1 MAKQKR
7 IIFFGAHP
15 DDCELR
21 FGGTAL
27 RLTQAGHVVKF
38 VSCCNGDKGH
48 QSMTS
53 EGLAARRYAEAQKSK
68 EIAGLAEYQIL
79 DIPDCELVAS
89 LENRHRIIRIIR
101 AFKPD
106 VIISHRTCDY
116 HADHRAA
123 GQLVQD
129 AAYLVK
135 VPLCCPDTPIPD
147 ENPVF
152 ACCYDG
158 FTDPRP
164 FRADAVIP
172 IDDVL
177 EKKLQMMDCH
187 VSQFY
192 EWLPWDKGYKDFDVN
207 KIDKRKWLMDNW
219 IVPRNGKIAK
229 TAGIS
234 AQYAEAFELTPYG
247 RQVSLEEFSAL
258 LNP

>member
-27 RLTQAGHVVKF
+27 RLTKAGHVVKF

-48 QSMTS
+48 QSMN
-53 EGLAARRYAEAQKSK
+53 
-68 EIAGLAEYQIL
+68 
-79 DIPDCELVAS
+79 CELVAS

-106 VIISHRTCDY
+106 VVISHRTCDY

>member
-7 IIFFGAHP
+7 FIFFGAHP

-27 RLTQAGHVVKF
+27 RLTQAGHLVKF

-48 QSMTS
+48 QSMTC

-106 VIISHRTCDY
+106 VVISHRTCDY

-164 FRADAVIP
+164 FRMDAVIP

-219 IVPRNGKIAK
+219 ITPRNGKIAK
-229 TAGIS
+229 TTGVNV
-234 AQYAEAFELTPYG
+234 QYAEAFELTPYG
-247 RQVSLEEFSAL
+247 RQVSLEEFNAL

>member
-7 IIFFGAHP
+7 VIFFGAHP

-27 RLTQAGHVVKF
+27 RLTQAGHLVKF

-106 VIISHRTCDY
+106 VVISHRTCDY

-158 FTDPRP
+158 FMDPRP

-219 IVPRNGKIAK
+219 IIPRNGTIAK

>member
-27 RLTQAGHVVKF
+27 RLTQAGHLVKF

-48 QSMTS
+48 QSMTP

-106 VIISHRTCDY
+106 VVISHRTCDY

-147 ENPVF
+147 ENLVF

-192 EWLPWDKGYKDFDVN
+192 EWLPWIKAT
-207 KIDKRKWLMDNW
+207 R
-219 IVPRNGKIAK
+219 
-229 TAGIS
+229 IS
-234 AQYAEAFELTPYG
+234 TST
-247 RQVSLEEFSAL
+247 R
-258 LNP
+258 

>member
-7 IIFFGAHP
+7 VIFFGAHP

-27 RLTQAGHVVKF
+27 RLTQAGHLVKF

-48 QSMTS
+48 QSMSS
-53 EGLAARRYAEAQKSK
+53 ESLAARRYAEAQKSK

-106 VIISHRTCDY
+106 VVISHRTCDY

-152 ACCYDG
+152 ACCYDA
-158 FTDPRP
+158 FTEPRP
-164 FRADAVIP
+164 FRMDAVIP

-219 IVPRNGKIAK
+219 ITPRNGKIAK
-229 TAGIS
+229 TTGVN

-247 RQVSLEEFSAL
+247 RQVSLEEFNAL